1 MAAPAAA
8 RGHGA
13 VTGLWI
19 SLPRARLGLGRARA
33 YVGSIEEPHMSEPVE
48 IFFWPTPNG
57 VKITIACEE
66 MGLPYKITPVNI
78 GKGDQFKPDFL
89 KISPNTRMPAI
100 TDPEG
105 PDGKPISIFESGAI
119 LQYLGRKSGKC
130 YGPSERERIGA
141 DQWVHWQVAN
151 LGPVSGQYNH
161 FRNYARTLGGDP
173 DQLKYAVDRFGNELN
188 KLHGVME
195 TVLAERDYIATG
207 AFSIADIACWGWMR
221 GAAARE
227 EWAKEFPRTKAWFD
241 RVAGRPGVQR
251 GVDAGKVVRQTP
263 PEQMTPEEQAQRQKM
278 LFGQTAKSVAD
289 AASAAKS

>member
-8 RGHGA
+8 CGHGP
-13 VTGLWI
+13 VTSLWI
-19 SLPRARLGLGRARA
+19 SLSRARLGLGRAQA

-57 VKITIACEE
+57 V
-66 MGLPYKITPVNI
+66 
-78 GKGDQFKPDFL
+78 